1 MSTEQGHLQ
10 NTIDRELRAERGRNI
25 LRMQAF
31 RLVGI
36 TGALAVSAFFGFA
49 QGQKDW
55 ALIVPV
61 LAGWFVAALAL
72 GAVAWKLGQH
82 ARAVGWMCA
91 LLDLPIVYWIQHLS
105 VPVSPSPGGVA
116 GFTMGIC
123 CALIIASALSLD
135 AMLTWAVATVSAL
148 LCARLFQE
156 AGLGAGGQVT
166 ALVVLFV
173 AAAAASY
180 LVQRTAA
187 LITSVSQEELK
198 REKMGRYFSPD
209 VATRLQ
215 QLGDRS
221 GESEVREVTVL
232 FSDIRD
238 FTALSETLRPQEV
251 VSMLNEYHTKMVEV
265 LFRNHGTL
273 DKFIGDGLMAY
284 FGAPLPDLD
293 HAQNSVKCATQM
305 LVALEELNVQRVT
318 RGAPALRIGIG
329 LHTGQA
335 IVGDVGAT
343 SRLEYTAIG
352 DTVNVASRLETL
364 TKLLGQTLVVS
375 RTTREKVGDA
385 YQWTEVPDVSIKG
398 KKDPISVFIPRL
410 KA

>member
-1 MSTEQGHLQ
+1 MTTEQGNLRI
-10 NTIDRELRAERGRNI
+10 TIERELRTERGRNV
-25 LRMQAF
+25 LRMQVF

-36 TGALAVSAFFGFA
+36 TAALGLSAFLGIV
-49 QGQKDW
+49 QGQADW
-55 ALIVPV
+55 AVIVP
-61 LAGWFVAALAL
+61 AMGGWFVAAAVLAGL
-72 GAVAWKLGQH
+72 AWKLKQH
-82 ARAVGWMCA
+82 ARAVGWLCA
-91 LLDLPIVYWIQHLS
+91 LLDLPVVYWLQHLS

-116 GFTMGIC
+116 AFTVAIY
-123 CALIIASALSLD
+123 CALIIACALSLD
-135 AMLTWAVATVSAL
+135 SKLTWAVAAVSSGLCVL
-148 LCARLFQE
+148 LFRE
-156 AGLGAGGQVT
+156 AGLGSGGQV
-166 ALVVLFV
+166 LLVVVLFV
-173 AAAAASY
+173 AAAAAAY
-180 LVQRTAA
+180 LVQRTAS

-209 VATRLQ
+209 VASRLQ
-215 QLGDRS
+215 QLGDQ
-221 GESEVREVTVL
+221 GGGSEAREVTVL

-238 FTALSETLRPQEV
+238 FTAMSETLKPQEV

-284 FGAPLPDLD
+284 FGAPLPDAE

-305 LVALEELNVQRVT
+305 LTALEELNVQRMA

-364 TKLLGQTLVVS
+364 TKILGQTVIVS
-375 RTTREKVGDA
+375 QTTRERVGDA
-385 YQWTEVPDVSIKG
+385 YHWTEVPDISIKG
-398 KKDPISVFIPRL
+398 KKDPISVFVPRL
-410 KA
+410 KT